1 MTSSFIYPEEFRGSL
16 PEVMWLETH
25 HFRQAKELCQR
36 SPSELIQEQNYA
48 SALALFGFSQ
58 WLEKKMSDSARPMGH
73 SPMTPSVAN
82 FTEGVCQFKVGEFKL
97 CLIAGEYVLDE
108 TVQIPRI
115 AIFRPEL
122 AAHFYIVLEVHQA
135 EEQVILKGVLQHDQ
149 LTHYLRQADEL
160 PAAEGL
166 YSIPLSLFDPEPNH
180 LLSYLR
186 YLNTS
191 TIPLPLPLVN
201 TVETSSV
208 SKTRLRDSLTSTNAQ
223 LKNWLQDFF

>member
-1 MTSSFIYPEEFRGSL
+1 MTSSFIYPEEFKASL

-36 SPSELIQEQNYA
+36 SPRKEFQGQDYA
-48 SALALFGFSQ
+48 NALALFGFGQ
-58 WLEKKMSDSARPMGH
+58 WLEKKMSDSTRLVGH
-73 SPMTPSVAN
+73 PITLSVAN

-122 AAHFYIVLEVHQA
+122 AAHFYIVLEVRQA
-135 EEQVILKGVLQHDQ
+135 EEQVILKGVLQYDQ
-149 LTHYLRQADEL
+149 LTQYLRQAEGL
-160 PAAEGL
+160 PTLEGL
-166 YSIPLSLFDPEPNH
+166 YSVPLSLLDPEPNH

-191 TIPLPLPLVN
+191 TIPLPLPVVN
-201 TVETSSV
+201 TVETSAM
-208 SKTRLRDSLTSTNAQ
+208 SKTRLRKSLTSTNAQ